1 MAKSNWLLPTLR
13 GVSILFLILVIVMLG
28 TIYDSEIFNIFS
40 VFGLIGQIRDILSFL
55 IYIGVYFVIFGIAM
69 GIGALFSLI
78 GSSYFSYSY
87 FQNLVNEII
96 HNVIGGWFYMPSPP
110 PGDGSAM
117 IAPTVSEALAGAT
130 AVYTEISADLYLVV
144 LQILVA
150 MMFFYALRASI
161 TNNPADSITTVT
173 LINLVIII
181 PLFFNQLSNVI
192 SIFVPS
198 GSIAF
203 LSNILDK
210 NLLKDAIFV
219 DVGALNFWQF
229 LISPIFLVALFM
241 FLYLEFVFQV
251 AYIDKVTAPSIER
264 EERLTRQIEVMKVE
278 SMKAITRIKA
288 VEEKKREKK
297 LLQQA
302 SMTEEDREIEKEKR
316 KRLSLRTMM
325 SEKGQAG
332 FSFISE
338 LIEKK
343 KMEKEEERMME
354 AMRDTRKVSNYL
366 EKLFEQ
372 DPEAKN
378 TLTAKTSAPSS
389 TRLIVST
396 FVSLGSRIGIIVLL
410 TWACV
415 HPYAIFSLISPD
427 SIANSV
433 ELQTYEA
440 VLSILIPFLLV
451 IPFISTI
458 IKISKHAKLEEMLKL
473 EEIRRSGLT
482 EEELAALQAK
492 RAKAAT
498 QETQLG
504 RDQDA
509 AADQAR
515 KAAQNAPSGQNP

>member
-1 MAKSNWLLPTLR
+1 MARSNWMLPTLR
-13 GVSILFLILVIVMLG
+13 GVSIALLVLLIFMLN
-28 TIYDSEIFNIFS
+28 TIYEGDIFNIFS
-40 VFGLIGQIRDILSFL
+40 VFGLIGQLRDIFSFL
-55 IYIGVYFVIFGIAM
+55 IFIAVYYVIFGIASGVGM
-69 GIGALFSLI
+69 LFSLL
-78 GSSYFSYSY
+78 GSGYFNSDH
-87 FQNLVNEII
+87 FVNLTNEIV
-96 HNVIGGWFYMPSPP
+96 HNVIGGWFYLPDPIT
-110 PGDGSAM
+110 GNAM
-117 IAPTVSEALAGAT
+117 VAPTVSEALAGAQ
-130 AVYTEISADLYLVV
+130 AVYGLISMDLYLVI

-150 MMFFYALRASI
+150 IMLFYALRASF
-161 TNNPADSITTVT
+161 TSNPTDSITTVT

-181 PLFFNQLSNVI
+181 PLFFNQLNNVL
-192 SIFVPS
+192 SIFVPT
-198 GSIAF
+198 GNVGF
-203 LSNILDK
+203 LNNILSHD
-210 NLLKDAIFV
+210 LLKDAIFV
-219 DVGALNFWQF
+219 NVINLNFGEF
-229 LISPIFLVALFM
+229 LISPIFLVALVM

-251 AYIDKVTAPSIER
+251 SYIDKVTAPSIER

-278 SMKAITRIKA
+278 SLKAISRIKA

-297 LLQQA
+297 LLKQA
-302 SMTEEDREIEKEKR
+302 SMTPEEMEIEKEKK

-343 KMEKEEERMME
+343 KLEKEEERMME
-354 AMRDTRKVSNYL
+354 AMKDTRKVSNYL
-366 EKLFEQ
+366 EKLFKQ

-396 FVSLGSRIGIIVLL
+396 FISLGSRIFLIILL

-415 HPYAIFSLISPD
+415 HPFAIYSVISPD
-427 SIANSV
+427 SIASSV

-458 IKISKHAKLEEMLKL
+458 IKISKHAKLEEILRL

-482 EEELAALQAK
+482 EEELKELQAK

-498 QETQLG
+498 QETQLA

-509 AADQAR
+509 AADQAK
-515 KAAQNAPSGQNP
+515 KAAQNAPTGQNP

>member
-13 GVSILFLILVIVMLG
+13 GVSILLLFVLIAMLG
-28 TIYDSEIFNIFS
+28 TIFDGEIFNILS
-40 VFGLIGQIRDILSFL
+40 VFKLVGQLRDILSFL
-55 IYIGVYFVIFGIAM
+55 LYIAFFYILYGIAFGVGVIFSLLGSEY
-69 GIGALFSLI
+69 FSFGYYSNLVTELVYNLI
-78 GSSYFSYSY
+78 GS
-87 FQNLVNEII
+87 
-96 HNVIGGWFYMPSPP
+96 WFYMPSSV
-110 PGDGSAM
+110 DGSAM
-117 IAPTVSEALAGAT
+117 IAPTVSEAYAGAK
-130 AVYTEISADLYLVV
+130 AVYLLISADLYIV
-144 LQILVA
+144 ILKIIVA
-150 MMFFYALRASI
+150 VMLFYALRASY
-161 TNNPADSITTVT
+161 TNNPTDSITTVT

-181 PLFFNQLSNVI
+181 PLFFVQLSNVL
-192 SIFVPS
+192 SIFVQT
-198 GSIAF
+198 GNIAF

-210 NLLKDAIFV
+210 NLLKESIFA
-219 DVGALNFWQF
+219 DVGDMNFWQF
-229 LISPIFLVALFM
+229 ITSNIFLVALFM

-251 AYIDKVTAPSIER
+251 SYIDKVTAPSIER
-264 EERLTRQIEVMKVE
+264 EERLTRQIDVMKVE

-297 LLQQA
+297 LLLQA
-302 SMTEEDREIEKEKR
+302 SMSQEDIEVEKEKK

-343 KMEKEEERMME
+343 KLEKEEERMMD
-354 AMRDTRKVSNYL
+354 AMKDTRKVSNYL
-366 EKLFEQ
+366 ENLFKQ

-378 TLTAKTSAPSS
+378 TLTAKTAAPSS

-396 FVSLGSRIGIIVLL
+396 FVSLGTRFLVIVLL

-415 HPYAIFSLISPD
+415 HPYQIYSLISPD

-433 ELQTYEA
+433 ELQTYEG
-440 VLSILIPFLLV
+440 VLSVLIPILLV

-458 IKISKHAKLEEMLKL
+458 IKISKHSKLEEILKL

-482 EEELAALQAK
+482 EEELKALQAK
-492 RAKAAT
+492 RAKESAE
-498 QETQLG
+498 ETKFA

-509 AADQAR
+509 VADQAK
-515 KAAQNAPSGQNP
+515 KAAQNPSQTQNP